1 MIQYTSMIS
10 IVVPVLNEE
19 ESLHAFYEEVL
30 TVLPTLDKDYEI
42 IFIDDGSTDTS
53 LEILKSFASK
63 NKNIRVF
70 SFRRNMGKS
79 EALTFAFKKAKG
91 DYVVTL
97 DADLQ
102 DKPTEIHKLF
112 EKHKAEGT
120 EVISGWRKSRRDK
133 SKMKVI
139 SKMFNAF
146 AGKMFDLHLHDY
158 NCGLKFYTKDAAK
171 SLRLYGGLHRFIPLL
186 AYEQGFTVGE
196 IAIEHAPRKFGT
208 SKYGF
213 SKVWKDLP
221 DMFTMIFLVKYSKR
235 PLHFFGVVGGLLFL
249 VGLIIFA
256 YLGVWWLLGHSIG
269 TRPLFF
275 TSILLILG
283 GLQIFFT
290 GFLADLMINISHS
303 PKMLDEENLHF
314 PIKYS
319 SDKSAK

>member
-1 MIQYTSMIS
+1 MIS

-19 ESLHAFYEEVL
+19 ESLHAFYDE
-30 TVLPTLDKDYEI
+30 TFRVLPTLDKAYEI

-79 EALTFAFKKAKG
+79 EALTFGFKKAKG
-91 DYVVTL
+91 DYIVTL

-102 DKPTEIHKLF
+102 DKPTEIHKLL
-112 EKHKAEGT
+112 EKHRSEGT

-133 SKMKVI
+133 SKMKII
-139 SKMFNAF
+139 SKVFNAV

-158 NCGLKFYTKDAAK
+158 NCGLKFYTRDAAK

-196 IAIEHAPRKFGT
+196 MAIEHAPRKYGT

-221 DMFTMIFLVKYSKR
+221 DMFTMIFLVKYSKK
-235 PLHFFGVVGGLLFL
+235 PLHFFGVVGGALLL
-249 VGLIIFA
+249 VGLAIFT
-256 YLGVWWLLGHSIG
+256 YLSIWWFMGHSIG

-290 GFLADLMINISHS
+290 GFLADLMINIAHA
-303 PKMLDEENLHF
+303 PKTMDEDNLHF

-319 SDKSAK
+319 SDK